1 MRNIWSQI
9 RKANSHSCF
18 EAAIFSSIKVGR
30 PQKLNFPSKVPD
42 LQPRVV
48 RMMEISDQVSDLPSS
63 LTPKVEFSISP
74 RPRAPVPG
82 LPAASG
88 SAHPPCPDPVPSHPA
103 GSSLGAQLLNSLCHY
118 GEKFLIA
125 GPVQIGYN
133 DKQHKILCWIDI

>member
-1 MRNIWSQI
+1 MSETACRAIQARLGEARRTWSRPELPGGVRNCGQSL
-9 RKANSHSCF
+9 AVTGGDLTVAGYLS
-18 EAAIFSSIKVGR
+18 
-30 PQKLNFPSKVPD
+30 PSLV
-42 LQPRVV
+42 L
-48 RMMEISDQVSDLPSS
+48 
-63 LTPKVEFSISP
+63 KVEFSIS
-74 RPRAPVPG
+74 PRAPVPG

-133 DKQHKILCWIDI
+133 DKQHKILC